1 MKCFIQEDKISSGWE
16 QLHLISIRTHA
27 IIPPEEGEE
36 ERDRM
41 WEQEEE
47 RKKRVERAVELWEKR
62 NWEQVFLR
70 MSGEGSHR
78 VHTPHGGYIR
88 ARKRNDA
95 VFSLILAK
103 IQLQLR

>member
-1 MKCFIQEDKISSGWE
+1 MLYTWGQNELRLRASAPHFNKNTCYYSSW
-16 QLHLISIRTHA
+16 
-27 IIPPEEGEE
+27 EEGEE

-47 RKKRVERAVELWEKR
+47 RKKRVKRAVELWEKR

-70 MSGEGSHR
+70 MSGEGSRR

-88 ARKRNDA
+88 ARKRNNDA
-95 VFSLILAK
+95 VSLWY
-103 IQLQLR
+103 